1 MAIRIEAEPNGLL
14 VIRVSSLVTRE
25 DMKQWQEAIVAVIKR
40 YDKAKAL
47 VILEVFQG
55 WEKTDAWEDISFI
68 AEYDKKMEKIAVI
81 GDLKWRDDV
90 FAFMGKPFRSASI
103 EFFKP
108 SQESEARTWLK

>member
-1 MAIRIEAEPNGLL
+1 MAIRIEAEANGLL

-40 YDKAKAL
+40 YGKAKAL
-47 VILEVFQG
+47 VVLEVFQG
-55 WEKTDAWEDISFI
+55 WKKTDAWEDISFI
-68 AEYDKKMEKIAVI
+68 AEYDKKIEKIAVI
-81 GDLKWRDDV
+81 GDLKWRDDM

-103 EFFKP
+103 EFFNP